1 MNHQIRTFRAATMED
16 AMNLVRQEL
25 GQDAVVVESKEVQ
38 SRRLLPWP
46 STRQEIQV
54 SAERKQ
60 RSSEGTGKSKP
71 TTKPP
76 RTIRT
81 LAEANQG
88 MSRNSRLMN
97 PLPEIDAKL
106 AAALKDDV
114 DSLPVSSPLSE
125 TRTTTPPESHS
136 NRLSEQSDASTS
148 HSVLESLQQMI
159 RRLERHVETTGV
171 GSIPEEM
178 VTHFHQLV
186 ENEVTAEIARDL
198 ISKLEQHLTT
208 ETPRSAAGVMATMTA
223 LIEREM
229 RCAPPIQP
237 KAGRREIVM
246 LVGPTGVGKTTT
258 VAKLAGRFH
267 CQEGL
272 RVGLITIDTYR
283 VGAIEQ
289 LQTFA
294 EILRIPM
301 QIASNGDELRQ
312 AIDLLDDVDVILI
325 DTAGRSP
332 FDPQKMEQ
340 LRELVTIASPDH
352 VMLTVS
358 LVSGGKAITKVAE
371 QFAVVEPTS
380 LVVTKLDE
388 CHRHGALLS
397 IAHEISYP
405 VRYLT
410 TGQDV
415 PDHIEPSH
423 PHRLARLILD
433 T

>member
-1 MNHQIRTFRAATMED
+1 MED

-46 STRQEIQV
+46 STRSEIQI

-60 RSSEGTGKSKP
+60 RRSAVTNKAKYE
-71 TTKPP
+71 TKPA

-81 LAEANQG
+81 LAETNQG
-88 MSRNSRLMN
+88 TSRNSRLLN
-97 PLPEIDAKL
+97 PLPEIELKL
-106 AAALKDDV
+106 AAALRDDV
-114 DSLPVSSPLSE
+114 APLPASNTSSEPCPTTSLQ
-125 TRTTTPPESHS
+125 TPT
-136 NRLSEQSDASTS
+136 NRFVEPTGASTS

-159 RRLERHVETTGV
+159 RRLERHLESTGV
-171 GSIPEEM
+171 DSIPEEM
-178 VTHFHQLV
+178 ATHFHQLL
-186 ENEVTAEIARDL
+186 ESEVDSKIAHDL
-198 ISKLEQHLTT
+198 ISKLAEHMTS
-208 ETPRSAAGVMATMTA
+208 ETPRSSAAVMATMTA

-267 CQEGL
+267 LQEGL

-301 QIASNGDELRQ
+301 QIASNGEELRQ
-312 AIDLLDDVDVILI
+312 AIDLMDDVDVILI

-332 FDPQKMEQ
+332 FDHQKMEQ
-340 LRELVTIASPDH
+340 LRELVTIARPDH

-371 QFAVVEPTS
+371 QFAVVDPTS
-380 LVVTKLDE
+380 VVVTKIDE

-397 IAHEISYP
+397 IAREIPYP

-423 PHRLARLILD
+423 PHRLARLILN